1 VAAGAE
7 GAGNAEG
14 TGGTEVT
21 EDWDIV
27 AQASTQDGEESDT
40 PRVPNPPVG
49 PPAGAGLEES
59 SVLVEADFG
68 KTEADADD
76 PDDGWDE
83 ARREA

>member
-1 VAAGAE
+1 MAG
-7 GAGNAEG
+7 GPGNAEG
-14 TGGTEVT
+14 TEGTEVT

-27 AQASTQDGEESDT
+27 AQASTQDGEEGDT
-40 PRVPNPPVG
+40 PDEPNPPVG
-49 PPAGAGLEES
+49 VPADAGLEES
-59 SVLVEADFG
+59 SVLVEADYG